1 MLDINFD
8 NLHIPMW
15 WIFAGVTGFIICWI
29 SLIAGSYLFLAKSY
43 KQSTFAMSLFGTVV
57 VLGFTFL
64 EKLYPNNFASLFISL
79 FMFSLD
85 MTVITALLILTEKFP
100 LFRDYST
107 YIYYP
112 LSTVLKFVAIF
123 GFVGI
128 IQKITD
134 KIDNRVT
141 KNK

>member
-15 WIFAGVTGFIICWI
+15 WIFTGVMGFIICWI

-64 EKLYPNNFASLFISL
+64 EKLYPNNFASLFISI

-85 MTVITALLILTEKFP
+85 MTVMTVLLIIADNILS
-100 LFRDYST
+100 FRDYST
-107 YIYYP
+107 YIYY
-112 LSTVLKFVAIF
+112 LSSTVLKFAAIF

-134 KIDNRVT
+134 KIGNRVT
-141 KNK
+141 KNR